1 MSDVYQSLSGLPHF
15 RCLGTADFGVITE
28 AEVKLGLSFAK
39 DYKSYLEAC
48 SFASVNGHE
57 LTGICKSPR
66 LDVVSVTGA
75 ERENWP
81 GIDSAWYVVERTGM
95 DGIVAWQSADGA
107 IYFSIPG
114 NGCVKICDSLI
125 EYVRR

>member
-15 RCLGTADFGVITE
+15 RCLGTADSGVITE

-48 SFASVNGHE
+48 SLASVNGHE

-95 DGIVAWQSADGA
+95 DGVVAWQGADGA
-107 IYFSIPG
+107 IYLSIPG
-114 NGCVKICDSLI
+114 TGCMKICDSLI